1 MNSSW
6 SYVILIVLM
15 LIEGFQPFITTQRI
29 LSSPQK
35 KTTAQQQQQQQHA
48 DPFVTCTKQHS
59 LATCCWRFPEIDD
72 CPSEDEEEYDDKSF
86 KSNEKIKPNFI
97 EFEKDDWLKPY
108 GDEFFS

>member
-6 SYVILIVLM
+6 SH
-15 LIEGFQPFITTQRI
+15 PFITTQRI
-29 LSSPQK
+29 LSSAHK
-35 KTTAQQQQQQQHA
+35 KTTVQQQQQLQQHA

-86 KSNEKIKPNFI
+86 KSNEKIKPNLI

-108 GDEFFS
+108 GVEKDDWLEPYGDEFFS